1 MVNRND
7 MVLALLRDEMNMVR
21 GMSLDEMDEYVES
34 LLVKI
39 IGGLS
44 DNEITTR
51 YNELMESEYNDFQ
64 VGEVK

>member
-21 GMSLDEMDEYVES
+21 SMGLDEMDEYIES

-51 YNELMESEYNDFQ
+51 YNELMESEYNDF
-64 VGEVK
+64 EVK

>member
-1 MVNRND
+1 MVNHND

-21 GMSLDEMDEYVES
+21 GMSLDEMDEYIES

>member
-21 GMSLDEMDEYVES
+21 GMSLDEYDEYVES

-64 VGEVK
+64 VGEVE

>member
-7 MVLALLRDEMNMVR
+7 MVLSLLRDEMNMVR
-21 GMSLDEMDEYVES
+21 AMSLDDMDEYIES

-39 IGGLS
+39 INGLS
-44 DNEITTR
+44 DNEISTR

-64 VGEVK
+64 VDGV

>member
-7 MVLALLRDEMNMVR
+7 MVLSLLRDEMNMVR
-21 GMSLDEMDEYVES
+21 SMSLDEMDEYVES

-39 IGGLS
+39 INGLS

-51 YNELMESEYNDFQ
+51 YNELMESEYNDF
-64 VGEVK
+64 EVK

>member
-7 MVLALLRDEMNMVR
+7 MVLALVRDEMNMVR
-21 GMSLDEMDEYVES
+21 SMSLDEMDEYIES